1 MPPSCNGRSLCL
13 SVARCLLVF
22 GVGMCVSW
30 IAHMSVVVAIVLRR
44 GFL

>member
-1 MPPSCNGRSLCL
+1 MPPSFSGRSLCL
-13 SVARCLLVF
+13 SVDRCLFVL

-30 IAHMSVVVAIVLRR
+30 IAHMSVVVAIVSRR